1 MRKKLSAKLLDHL
14 PAAKTKRYEV
24 RDQLMPGLL
33 VRVSVSGGRIWY
45 LTTAVKEQPRRI
57 KLGTYPVLSV
67 SDARDQARK
76 ILRQIQ
82 LGTYGLEPEKKVTLG
97 EIIPQFITLYSK
109 LRNRSWRDSER
120 WLWKFTELHP
130 RPLEDIKRTHVVREL
145 DHFMARGM
153 GTGTNRALASIK
165 KLFAWCVDRG
175 TIDTNP
181 VTGLKAPAKETSR
194 DRVLSDDEMVTC
206 WRAAEEEGLAFASF
220 TKLLIL
226 TGQRRGEVADM
237 RWSEL
242 NLATGS
248 WTIPATRAKNA
259 TKHVVPLSPVAFSII
274 ASLPRYENSEYVFT
288 TTGSTPISSFGRL
301 KNRLDQA
308 LGVEDWRMHDIRR
321 SVATNMAML
330 GIQPLIIEAVL
341 NHKSGI
347 VSGVAA
353 IHMRAFRQGES
364 HRRLTVERAL
374 VQLMLVK
381 AIPVWIADRH
391 GDTREAN
398 DGVKHTF

>member
-24 RDQLMPGLL
+24 RDELMPGLL
-33 VRVSVSGGRIWY
+33 VRVSVSGGRVWY
-45 LTTAVKEQPRRI
+45 LTTAVMDKPRRI

-67 SDARDQARK
+67 SDARDQARE

-82 LGTYGLEPEKKVTLG
+82 LGTYGLEPETKVTLG

-109 LRNRSWRDSER
+109 PRNRSWRDSER

-130 RPLEDIKRTHVVREL
+130 WPLKDIKRTHVVREL
-145 DHFMARGM
+145 DRFMARGM

-181 VTGLKAPAKETSR
+181 VAGLKAPAKETSR

-206 WRAAEEEGLAFASF
+206 WRAAHEEGLAFASF

-242 NLATGS
+242 NLVTGN
-248 WTIPATRAKNA
+248 WTIPAVDL
-259 TKHVVPLSPVAFSII
+259 H
-274 ASLPRYENSEYVFT
+274 
-288 TTGSTPISSFGRL
+288 
-301 KNRLDQA
+301 
-308 LGVEDWRMHDIRR
+308 
-321 SVATNMAML
+321 
-330 GIQPLIIEAVL
+330 
-341 NHKSGI
+341 
-347 VSGVAA
+347 
-353 IHMRAFRQGES
+353 
-364 HRRLTVERAL
+364 
-374 VQLMLVK
+374 
-381 AIPVWIADRH
+381 
-391 GDTREAN
+391 
-398 DGVKHTF
+398 